1 MPYHTIY
8 SEHGL
13 RRCRRSICLR
23 PWTLIPAALIGMIAG
38 IAIAG
43 IVGAAAREGE
53 ARPVNCLIR
62 SPSPDGLLPA
72 ALAPLSGICRVE
84 R

>member
-1 MPYHTIY
+1 MPYHSIY

-13 RRCRRSICLR
+13 RRPRRSICLQ
-23 PWTLIPAALIGMIAG
+23 PWTLLPAALVGLIAG

-43 IVGAAAREGE
+43 IVGHAARQGE

-62 SPSPDGLLPA
+62 SPAPDGLLPA
-72 ALAPLSGICRVE
+72 ALTPLSGICRVE